1 MSLAE
6 CVGEIIKSID
16 DGPSDHARTHG
27 LIAGL
32 INEDPKSAHDLA
44 FFAAFFAAQF
54 ASIIADLKLKD
65 LTADQL
71 IDAVVAEAL
80 A

>member
-16 DGPSDHARTHG
+16 DGPSEHTRAHA
-27 LIAGL
+27 LIATL
-32 INEDPKSAHDLA
+32 INEDPEAAHDVA

-54 ASIIADLKLKD
+54 AAIIAEMELKN
-65 LTADQL
+65 LTAVQL

-80 A
+80 G